1 MTLKHSMKTERKTK
15 RDQNNM
21 IKQNKILQYIHDF
34 GASSK
39 IDGMVN
45 AVTESVFVASCYLKM
60 LNEVSK

>member
-1 MTLKHSMKTERKTK
+1 MTLKHSMKIERKTK

-39 IDGMVN
+39 IDECWTLWPSQFLSHH
-45 AVTESVFVASCYLKM
+45 AI
-60 LNEVSK
+60 